1 MRRKP
6 FFKFLCM
13 VTIWFYSTVTVMA
26 GQVITQSERDW
37 AQKAIKQEADLG
49 LLDST
54 NSIAVLNYRNLTG
67 VKQFNGLQ
75 KGLALMLITDLSK
88 VDNLFVVERIK
99 MQALLDEMDLGI
111 SGIVNPET
119 APEVGKLIKAAY
131 VTTGDIGEGGLDQ
144 LKLSPSLL
152 DVPFDKQSNL
162 PVSAGDIDNL
172 VQLEKEIL
180 FNITDKLS
188 IFIPEEKR
196 KELMVPLSLSTTALL
211 ALFLAVDYSDK
222 GMYEKAAQLYSE
234 ALAEDPGL
242 ELARESLTELQD
254 MGLVAKQEALM
265 TEETAPVAAEGG
277 SSMGTIVGVGLGI
290 AAIAGVAALAGGS
303 SSSSDGGGG
312 TTDQNSDQTSNE
324 PSAPTVR
331 TEDKRVIC
339 DGGHVTFYF
348 SEPMNID
355 ANYQVIPSTSV
366 ELSTNWPNDQSLRVS
381 LKDSTLC
388 NSKGPD
394 TLSLELSDFRSSE
407 GLGLTGT
414 DSFSFSIVK

>member
-1 MRRKP
+1 MKRKP

-13 VTIWFYSTVTVMA
+13 ITILFYSTATVMA
-26 GQVITQSERDW
+26 GQVITNSERDW
-37 AQKAIKQEADLG
+37 AKKAIKQEADLG

-111 SGIVNPET
+111 SGIVDPET
-119 APEVGKLIKAAY
+119 APTVGKLLKAAY

-144 LKLSPSLL
+144 LKLTPSLL
-152 DVPFDKQSNL
+152 DVPFEKQSSL

-196 KELMVPLSLSTTALL
+196 KELMAPLSLSTAALL

-222 GMYEKAAQLYSE
+222 GMYEKAAELYSE
-234 ALAEDPGL
+234 ALAEDPAL
-242 ELARESLTELQD
+242 ELAQESLTELQN
-254 MGLVAKQEALM
+254 MGLIARQEVPIA
-265 TEETAPVAAEGG
+265 EETVPAATEGG

-303 SSSSDGGGG
+303 SSSSDDGGN
-312 TTDQNSDQTSNE
+312 TDPDTPAPSE
-324 PSAPTVR
+324 PNAPTAS
-331 TEDKRVIC
+331 TNDKKINC
-339 DGGHVTFYF
+339 YDDSVTFSF
-348 SEPMNID
+348 SEPMNTD
-355 ANYQVIPSTSV
+355 TNYQVISSPTID
-366 ELSTNWPNDQSLRVS
+366 LSTNWPSDQTIQVS
-381 LKDSTLC
+381 LLDSTLC
-388 NSKGPD
+388 DTYGPD
-394 TLSLELSDFRSSE
+394 TLSLQLTGFRSSDGLELSDP
-407 GLGLTGT
+407 T
-414 DSFSFSIVK
+414 SFSFSIVK